1 MAVDYFAGN
10 DYDIGIAL
18 QSAQGVAADDSQ
30 FRTFVT
36 AGGVM
41 PVKDT
46 APIEETSDE
55 RLLTDDYVSGVRAE
69 GGPQIVVRPKIIGLL
84 LYGAMGTKAVSGSGD
99 PYTHTITL
107 AKRLPYF
114 TVWTRLG
121 DSVDGLFTK
130 IVDCKIASL
139 SLASSANG
147 LLMATVNFLGTSPAH
162 AAAAEATAS
171 IEAAGTAFLHADG
184 SGALK
189 IETVSVATIEQ
200 QELTID
206 NGAALQTGDSVE
218 GYAVT
223 EARQNITW
231 ATTMLVQDFDLWRR
245 YLYGTDAPSD
255 GDSPSRDVLELTG
268 GLDFKWTRPGS
279 PERSIHITAPRVLAV
294 PATVEPNVNG
304 DPLKY
309 SVEHRVRRANSGS
322 SLTAV
327 VKNGLASYP
336 AAS

>member
-46 APIEETSDE
+46 SPIEETSDE

-69 GGPQIVVRPKIIGLL
+69 GGPQIVVRPNIIGLL
-84 LYGAMGTKAVSGSGD
+84 LYGAMGAKAVAGVGD
-99 PYTHTITL
+99 PYSHTITL

-130 IVDCKIASL
+130 IVDCKIGSL

-162 AAAAEATAS
+162 AAAAEATAT
-171 IEAAGTAFLHADG
+171 IEAAGTARRRRPASRRADM
-184 SGALK
+184 
-189 IETVSVATIEQ
+189 TVEYFAGNDYDIG
-200 QELTID
+200 I
-206 NGAALQTGDSVE
+206 ALQSAQGVAASTSQFRSFVAAG
-218 GYAVT
+218 GL
-223 EARQNITW
+223 N
-231 ATTMLVQDFDLWRR
+231 
-245 YLYGTDAPSD
+245 
-255 GDSPSRDVLELTG
+255 PSR
-268 GLDFKWTRPGS
+268 RPR
-279 PERSIHITAPRVLAV
+279 RS
-294 PATVEPNVNG
+294 
-304 DPLKY
+304 
-309 SVEHRVRRANSGS
+309 RRPPTSGS
-322 SLTAV
+322 
-327 VKNGLASYP
+327 
-336 AAS
+336 

>member
-18 QSAQGVAADDSQ
+18 QSAQGVAADASQ

-46 APIEETSDE
+46 SPIEETTDE
-55 RLLTDDYVSGVRAE
+55 RLLTDDYVAGVRAE
-69 GGPQIVVRPKIIGLL
+69 GGPAARRPPEHHPAAALRGHGREGGRGRRRSVHAHDHARQAAAVLHGLDPPRRLRRRPVHEDRRRKIG
-84 LYGAMGTKAVSGSGD
+84 
-99 PYTHTITL
+99 
-107 AKRLPYF
+107 
-114 TVWTRLG
+114 
-121 DSVDGLFTK
+121 
-130 IVDCKIASL
+130 SL

-147 LLMATVNFLGTSPAH
+147 LLMATPTSSAPARPRG
-162 AAAAEATAS
+162 AAEATAS

-189 IETVSVATIEQ
+189 IETVAVATIEQ

-223 EARQNITW
+223 EARQTITW

-245 YLYGTDAPSD
+245 YLYGTRRRPTA
-255 GDSPSRDVLELTG
+255 
-268 GLDFKWTRPGS
+268 TR
-279 PERSIHITAPRVLAV
+279 
-294 PATVEPNVNG
+294 
-304 DPLKY
+304 
-309 SVEHRVRRANSGS
+309 RRATS
-322 SLTAV
+322 S
-327 VKNGLASYP
+327 S
-336 AAS
+336 